1 MKKLGFGCMRFPLL
15 DAEDN
20 TSIDFPQV
28 CQMVDLFLER
38 GFTYFDTAYFYHG
51 GTSEETVN
59 RCLVQRHPR
68 DSFTLATKL
77 PLAKL
82 KEATPQEQADM
93 FQLQLNRCG
102 VEFFDYYL
110 LHCIDDENYEIAQRL
125 DSFAFVQ
132 QKKAE
137 GYIRQAGFSF
147 HGTPELLEEVLTQHP
162 EVDFVQLQIN
172 YLDWENPKVQ
182 SRRCYEVAVAHHKPV
197 VVMEPVKGGRLASVP
212 QEVADE
218 MKALHPDWSPA
229 SWAIRFAASQ
239 EAVMVVLSGMSTMEQ
254 VLDNT
259 GYMRDPAPLTGEE
272 KAVLTRAAAVISALP
287 AVACTAC
294 RYCVDGCPR
303 SIPIPDY
310 FALYNRDQL
319 VLRQGGQP
327 DKEEYRRLAQGRGLA
342 SACVNCRQCVNACPQ
357 HLPVVDWLRRTA
369 NLYEK

>member
-1 MKKLGFGCMRFPLL
+1 
-15 DAEDN
+15 
-20 TSIDFPQV
+20 
-28 CQMVDLFLER
+28 
-38 GFTYFDTAYFYHG
+38 
-51 GTSEETVN
+51 
-59 RCLVQRHPR
+59 
-68 DSFTLATKL
+68 
-77 PLAKL
+77 
-82 KEATPQEQADM
+82 
-93 FQLQLNRCG
+93 
-102 VEFFDYYL
+102 
-110 LHCIDDENYEIAQRL
+110 
-125 DSFAFVQ
+125 
-132 QKKAE
+132 
-137 GYIRQAGFSF
+137 
-147 HGTPELLEEVLTQHP
+147 
-162 EVDFVQLQIN
+162 
-172 YLDWENPKVQ
+172 
-182 SRRCYEVAVAHHKPV
+182 
-197 VVMEPVKGGRLASVP
+197 
-212 QEVADE
+212 
-218 MKALHPDWSPA
+218 
-229 SWAIRFAASQ
+229 
-239 EAVMVVLSGMSTMEQ
+239 MVVLSGMSTMEQ